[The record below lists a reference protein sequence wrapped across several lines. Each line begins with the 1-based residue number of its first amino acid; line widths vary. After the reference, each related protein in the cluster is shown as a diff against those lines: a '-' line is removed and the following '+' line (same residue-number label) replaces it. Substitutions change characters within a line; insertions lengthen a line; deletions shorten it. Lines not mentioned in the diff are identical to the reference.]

1 MTLAAAWN
9 ADTQL
14 DAREPGRVHLERGHA
29 QSGYPTAATMTSRCV
44 GSEHGQPEWRPARE
58 IQSFDEPCRQLD
70 NPAELGPED
79 GVPLGN

>member
-14 DAREPGRVHLERGHA
+14 DAREPGRAHLERGHA
-29 QSGYPTAATMTSRCV
+29 QSGHPTAATMTSRCV

-58 IQSFDEPCRQLD
+58 ISFRPANALPCEKR
-70 NPAELGPED
+70 AELWREG
-79 GVPLGN
+79 GVPLVN

>member
-14 DAREPGRVHLERGHA
+14 DAREPGRAHLERGHA

-44 GSEHGQPEWRPARE
+44 GSQTWSAGVAPGPRDF
-58 IQSFDEPCRQLD
+58 IEPD
-70 NPAELGPED
+70 NSIHLHILAELRQEG
-79 GVPLGN
+79 GVPLAN